1 MNAEPL
7 LLGKHRFVKFLQISG
22 HKMFISWPM
31 DNPAVCVF
39 LFKDALFID
48 TAEYLN
54 CANSDSW
61 LTAV

>member
-7 LLGKHRFVKFLQISG
+7 LLGKYSVKFLQASG
-22 HKMFISWPM
+22 HKMFINWPM
-31 DNPAVCVF
+31 YSPAVCVF
-39 LFKDALFID
+39 LFKVALFID

>member
-1 MNAEPL
+1 
-7 LLGKHRFVKFLQISG
+7 
-22 HKMFISWPM
+22 M

-39 LFKDALFID
+39 PFKDALFID